1 MSTLLTI
8 KTILYNQISTL
19 IKASGFVYAAAPAAS
34 PSPYVLKPRTFIVLT
49 TKDSDPRRNITAP
62 ADYPQL
68 IQAYG
73 DWDYQDDSSISPG
86 AGKYPGG
93 LYGDQL
99 VADPP
104 VKPIGR
110 PKTLT
115 QGVVLTLTHRDLQ
128 AVIDDTLEA
137 NLIDAI
143 EANGPNLGI
152 PNSVIPFTQISN
164 IRVRTANIVSRS
176 AQQPPMQGN
185 FAQAQSTF
193 TFTILA
199 RWKANTSPTQTVTL

>member
-1 MSTLLTI
+1 MTLLTV
-8 KTILYNQISTL
+8 KTILYNQVSNL
-19 IKASGFVYAAAPAAS
+19 IKASGFAYAEQPAGSSSA
-34 PSPYVLKPRTFIVLT
+34 YVLKPRTFILLT
-49 TKDSDPRRNITAP
+49 TTASDPRRVQAGP

-99 VADPP
+99 TATPTP

-115 QGVVLTLTHRDLQ
+115 QQISLTLTHRDLQ
-128 AVIDDTLEA
+128 AVIDDALEA
-137 NLIDAI
+137 NLISAI

-152 PNSVIPFTQISN
+152 PQSVIPFVQISN
-164 IRVRTANIVSRS
+164 IRAQTARIVSRS
-176 AQQPPMQGN
+176 SQQAPMQAN
-185 FAQAQSTF
+185 FAQAQTVFNFS
-193 TFTILA
+193 ILS
-199 RWKANTSPTQTVTL
+199 RWKSNTSPTQTI